1 MKITDVTVKRY
12 GQMREVA
19 DFAVGSEILMV
30 EVHTDEGVTGLGF
43 TSAGVSRYG
52 PTGDIAATLI
62 RRNLKNMIVGENPLL
77 TEQLWGRMYGG
88 YGGVSRLGRHGLVL
102 HCMAAIDF
110 ALWDLKAKVLN
121 VPVSDLIGG
130 RRERIPTYA
139 NTAHQLPPDKL
150 AEKAAEY
157 VKNGHTA
164 VKIRGSATAVSLEEA
179 TARVKAVRE
188 AIGPDVKLMVDVNGT
203 WDVDTAI
210 QQLKRWQPY
219 DVYWLEEPVPPED
232 IPGYASVRSR
242 AGQTYIVG
250 GEQHAGVLEFRELL
264 QHGAVDIVQPDA
276 HTTGGITEWL
286 RIANLA
292 RAYNVPVSPHALQVI
307 HIHMA
312 AALPNMMWIEYF
324 MADNPLSDFQHR
336 LFNEPKIRDVR
347 TDEGVFLLPPERPGL
362 GIELDEAVAEQTLI
376 KE

>member
-1 MKITDVTVKRY
+1 MKITDVTVRRY
-12 GQMREVA
+12 GEAQELM
-19 DFAVGSEILMV
+19 DFATGLEVLVV
-30 EVHTDEGVTGLGF
+30 EVHTDGGVSGLGF
-43 TSAGVSRYG
+43 TGADVYRHG

-77 TEQLWGRMYGG
+77 IEQLWESMYGG
-88 YGGVSRLGRHGLVL
+88 YGGVSRLGRSGLVL
-102 HCMAAIDF
+102 QCMAAIDF
-110 ALWDLKAKVLN
+110 ALWDLKGKVFN
-121 VPVSDLIGG
+121 VPVSELLGG
-130 RRERIPTYA
+130 RRERIPTYV

-150 AEKAAEY
+150 AEKAREY

-210 QQLKRWQPY
+210 QQLKRWEPY

-232 IPGYASVRSR
+232 IPGYASVRRR

-250 GEQHAGVLEFRELL
+250 GEQHASVFEFRELL
-264 QHGAVDIVQPDA
+264 GQGAVDIIQPDA
-276 HTTGGITEWL
+276 NTTGGITQWL

-292 RAYNVPVSPHALQVI
+292 RAYNVAVSPHALQMI

-312 AALPNMMWIEYF
+312 AALSNMMWIEYF
-324 MADNPLSDFQHR
+324 MVDNPLSDFEHR
-336 LFNEPKIRDVR
+336 LFKEPRMREVRDRGGSISPAPREAGPGHRVR
-347 TDEGVFLLPPERPGL
+347 
-362 GIELDEAVAEQTLI
+362 
-376 KE
+376 